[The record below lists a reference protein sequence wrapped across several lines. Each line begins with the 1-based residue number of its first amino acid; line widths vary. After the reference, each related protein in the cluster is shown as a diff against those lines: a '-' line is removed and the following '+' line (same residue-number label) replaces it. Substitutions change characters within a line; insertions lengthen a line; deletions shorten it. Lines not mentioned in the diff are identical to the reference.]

1 VWGVDPS
8 QLRPPSSVHRLLPM
22 YMTTRYILL
31 IPPFPLCHAHFL
43 YAAVHEVVSRPP
55 TQEFMAGSV
64 LQMSATPVSKIPGSM
79 AMHRSPPIDIPVSQ
93 QHLQSQQPAVS
104 MESSTSS
111 FSSTEYSLLTTQS
124 SEGVH
129 QQEKWATPV
138 PHCPSPIPQQRR
150 APSPGVPM
158 FVQQGHATHL
168 LGK

>member
-1 VWGVDPS
+1 MMAFMCHVLSLSITSLWNFV
-8 QLRPPSSVHRLLPM
+8 
-22 YMTTRYILL
+22 YILL
-31 IPPFPLCHAHFL
+31 IPHFPLCHAHFL
-43 YAAVHEVVSRPP
+43 YAAVHEVVSHPP
-55 TQEFMAGSV
+55 TQEFMAGII

-79 AMHRSPPIDIPVSQ
+79 ATHQSPPIDIPVSQ
-93 QHLQSQQPAVS
+93 QQLQSQQPAVS

-111 FSSTEYSLLTTQS
+111 FSNTEYSLLASQS

-129 QQEKWATPV
+129 QPEKWATPV
-138 PHCPSPIPQQRR
+138 AHCPSPIPKPRR